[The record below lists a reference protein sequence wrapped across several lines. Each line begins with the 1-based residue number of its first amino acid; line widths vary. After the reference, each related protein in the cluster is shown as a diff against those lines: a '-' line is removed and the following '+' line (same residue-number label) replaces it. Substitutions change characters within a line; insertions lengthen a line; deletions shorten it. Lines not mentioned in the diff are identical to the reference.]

1 MITLEFGK
9 IVAVKP
15 PRVDVSLQSYNGENT
30 ISNALVLTC
39 GGQSQAGATSWFN
52 FSAGDVVACLVDD
65 ERPEN
70 ALVIGG
76 VYGDLQ
82 AVPLGSGLGIETA
95 GDVCI
100 KANAVFAG
108 QKVTIAEDADK
119 TCRDR
124 LVQGE
129 LNKIKAVL
137 NGLIDNYNA
146 HTHSIS
152 VLSPENCA
160 AIVAS
165 ATSGEPATLASCLTG
180 VPTPLQSVTYVSDKT
195 EAYSVYVY

>member
-39 GGQSQAGATSWFN
+39 GGQATAGATSWFN

-76 VYGDLQ
+76 VYGDAQ
-82 AVPLGSGLGIETA
+82 NVPTGSGIGIETS
-95 GDVCI
+95 GEICL
-100 KANAVFAG
+100 KANKVFVG
-108 QKVTIAEDADK
+108 QKVTIEEDADK

-124 LVQGE
+124 LVQDE
-129 LNKIKAVL
+129 LGKIKSVL
-137 NGLIDNYNA
+137 NGLISNYNS
-146 HTHSIS
+146 HVHSVAAMS
-152 VLSPENCA
+152 AADSA

-165 ATSGEPATLASCLTG
+165 ASSGTPATLATCVTG
-180 VPTPLQSVTYVSDKT
+180 TTPSTQSTTYILDKT
-195 EAYSVYVY
+195 ESYSVYVY